1 MLLRVG
7 ARRGVS
13 FGAVGTP
20 SPPVGLILGASS
32 AALLLLGAGAGHA
45 AEPVG
50 PEGTRFRLAYVAP
63 ASCPDRSAFLAAI
76 HMRTRR
82 PQLAAEGEP
91 ALTFAVSIEP
101 RQGSTV
107 GRLEV
112 RDPDAASTGVAPQK
126 RTVSS
131 GTCGEVAKA
140 LALVVALILDPDA
153 ETSADPEP
161 PPVDEGSP
169 AGDEPAAIT
178 SVPEVVP
185 ARRRRHE
192 RPRPTPPV
200 RRPVELSGGAALGI
214 SGAIGPAV
222 APGAEIF
229 AELAFTSGDR
239 PGRAVVFD
247 PAIRLGAA
255 SSVTSSDLAL
265 GSHRYW
271 WAGATVRACP
281 LHVRLPGALR
291 LAPCGGMHLGVH
303 HGSTEGV
310 PNGTASTDLWV
321 APVAGAS
328 IEWPLT
334 SSVGLELH
342 GGAVF
347 PLVRTRFFL
356 APDTTIFEVPAVAGT
371 TTIAARLRFW

>member
-1 MLLRVG
+1 M
-7 ARRGVS
+7 
-13 FGAVGTP
+13 
-20 SPPVGLILGASS
+20 
-32 AALLLLGAGAGHA
+32 LLLGAQAGHA
-45 AEPVG
+45 AEPAD
-50 PEGTRFRLAYVAP
+50 PDGTRFHLAYVAP
-63 ASCPDRSAFLAAI
+63 ASCPDRSAFLSAI

-82 PQLAAEGEP
+82 PQLAAAGEP

-101 RQGSTV
+101 RHGSNV
-107 GRLEV
+107 GHLEV
-112 RDPDAASTGVAPQK
+112 RDPDAGQTGVAPQK

-161 PPVDEGSP
+161 PPDEDPP
-169 AGDEPAAIT
+169 AGDEPAIT
-178 SVPEVVP
+178 AAPPAVP
-185 ARRRRHE
+185 RRRRARE
-192 RPRPTPPV
+192 RPPPAPPV
-200 RRPVELSGGAALGI
+200 RRSTELSGGAALGI

-229 AELAFTSGDR
+229 AELALTSGDR
-239 PGRAVVFD
+239 PGRAVVLD

-255 SSVTSSDLAL
+255 FAVTSSDLAL
-265 GSHRYW
+265 GSHGYW
-271 WAGATVRACP
+271 WAGGTARVCP

-291 LAPCGGMHLGVH
+291 VAPCGGVHAGVH
-303 HGSTEGV
+303 HGSTKGV

-321 APVAGAS
+321 APVAGAN

-334 SSVGLELH
+334 SAVALELH

-371 TTIAARLRFW
+371 ATIAARLRFW